1 MRRAFIFLFFLII
14 SFNQKSF
21 ASKIKYEEILDN
33 PSDLELNLNYAKQQE
48 SEGNLKLT
56 IATLERLSMLY
67 PKNTEIKLYLLS
79 ILVNMDS
86 KIKVDLMVKTLLND
100 PNVTDETKRLV
111 IELLT
116 TTDQVQEIE
125 KKQTWFAYLDLG
137 YSQTEENNISAITNS
152 KQLWTQD
159 DVLPFTKVD
168 DKLTVGYDK
177 TYKRN
182 GALTYGK
189 NLDDTSSIFVNLGLD
204 VNTNN
209 KKKKGESDIQSGS
222 ISYFK
227 AIRNH
232 YLSPYFYYNDANYRH
247 QEDYVSKGIGF
258 NNTYIINNKNN
269 LNYSINYS
277 ESKYKNGTGFE
288 SAYFND
294 RETVAS
300 NIRYN
305 YNISNQTQLSAKI
318 IKSNIESGQ
327 AFDGYDSEGI
337 GISASTIFP
346 IGTLSFR
353 STYLE
358 NEYDERETLVN
369 SSIDRFDESYVTVLS
384 LKGQI
389 NQIIPMLRSFNK
401 DNSIF
406 YSLTFKDSDVRS
418 TLLNHDIS
426 RKFYT
431 MGLTKRIN
439 LNNILKNE

>member
-67 PKNTEIKLYLLS
+67 PKNVDIKLYLLS

-86 KIKVDLMVKTLLND
+86 KIKVDLMLQTLLND
-100 PNVTDETKRLV
+100 PNTTDETKNA
-111 IELLT
+111 IAELLV
-116 TTDQVQEIE
+116 DKNQIQEKE
-125 KKQTWFAYLDLG
+125 KKQTWFAYLDLK
-137 YSQTEENNISAITNS
+137 YSQTEENNISATPNS
-152 KQLWTQD
+152 KRWWTNNAIND
-159 DVLPFTKVD
+159 FVSPNDT
-168 DKLTVGYDK
+168 TIVGYDK
-177 TYKRN
+177 IYKRG
-182 GALTYGK
+182 GAFTYGK
-189 NLDDTSSIFVNLGLD
+189 NLNDTSSIFLNLGLD
-204 VNTNN
+204 INTIN
-209 KKKKGESDIQSGS
+209 KKIKGDSDITSGS

-232 YLSPYFYYNDANYRH
+232 YLSPYFYYNDANYRG
-247 QEDYVSKGIGF
+247 QEDYISQGVGF
-258 NNTYIINNKNN
+258 NNTFIINEKIN

-277 ESKYKNGTGFE
+277 ESKYRNGVGFMKA
-288 SAYFND
+288 SDND
-294 RETVAS
+294 AETLAS
-300 NIRYN
+300 NLRFN
-305 YNISNQTQLSAKI
+305 YNISNKTQLSAKI
-318 IKSNIESGQ
+318 IKSNIES
-327 AFDGYDSEGI
+327 AKAYDGYDSEGVS
-337 GISASTIFP
+337 ISATTIFP

-358 NEYDERETLVN
+358 NEYDEREIKVHSLL
-369 SSIDRFDESYVTVLS
+369 DRHDESYATVLS
-384 LKGQI
+384 LNGQV
-389 NQIIPMLRSFNK
+389 NQIIPMLRSINM

-406 YSLTFKDSDVRS
+406 YNLTFKDSDVRS
-418 TLLNHDIS
+418 TILNHDIS